1 MAWYNWVGE
10 IFQGGKEVAEVFV
23 ENKEK
28 RGQRSH
34 KEKLADVTRDM
45 ASLQQFSAEFYKRQN
60 RTWWDS
66 FIDGLNRLPRPLI
79 TIAILSFFVL
89 APLDPIKFLEIA
101 KAYELIPSG
110 YWALL
115 SIIVGFYFGGRMQL
129 KAQDLTI
136 RKDAVQTARDLII
149 MKKAF
154 RQLKHHD
161 ESPESKIFDSATS
174 AGQKKISNKVVES
187 WLKSRATITDN
198 NMPTNNTPM

>member
-10 IFQGGKEVAEVFV
+10 IFRSGKEVAEVFV
-23 ENKEK
+23 ENKEN
-28 RGQRSH
+28 RGKRSH
-34 KEKLADVTRDM
+34 KEKLADITRDM
-45 ASLQQFSAEFYKRQN
+45 ASLQQFSAEFHARQN

-79 TIAILSFFVL
+79 TIAILSFFIL

-101 KAYELIPSG
+101 KAYELMPSG

-129 KAQDLTI
+129 KAQDLVI
-136 RKDAVQTARDLII
+136 RKDAVKTAKDLII

-154 RQLKHHD
+154 RKLKYDD
-161 ESPESKIFDSATS
+161 ESSEAKIFDAVTQ
-174 AGQKKISNKVVES
+174 AGQKKIQNKVVLEWLES
-187 WLKSRATITDN
+187 KETIKE
-198 NMPTNNTPM
+198 